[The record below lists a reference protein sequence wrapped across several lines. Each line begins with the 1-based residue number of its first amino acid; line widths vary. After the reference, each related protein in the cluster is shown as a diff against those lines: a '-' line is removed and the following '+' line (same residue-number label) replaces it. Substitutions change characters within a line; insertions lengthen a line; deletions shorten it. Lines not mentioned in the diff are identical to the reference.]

1 MTRRWGWHSFAFIT
15 APLAVVGVW
24 TGASCYGL
32 STLLV
37 VAGAVLGLVARGLDS
52 RRIVLVVAALVF
64 VIGQWRGHT
73 EWSVRTIVT
82 PEPYSGI
89 GTLVNDPDPTGRGT
103 KLVIEVEGRRVEGFV
118 YGRLARRVENSLAGE
133 RLRLEGSLRPV
144 EESRRRRALVR
155 HVVGRIELESLTT
168 IRPAAK
174 DRIAQAVNRVRRLL
188 EHGTRPMSDADR
200 SVVGGL
206 LYGDDRRLSESV
218 VGDFR
223 RSGLAHLSAVSGQNV
238 AFLLAALSPLLTRQ
252 SRLARTCTV
261 AVVLTTFVLLTRA
274 EPSVIRASLM
284 AAIAVS
290 TRTWGLPITSASALG
305 AATTIGVLIDPM
317 LVWSIGWWMSI
328 AGCVGL
334 VVVAP
339 LVGRRNHKSWLRELL
354 VTTVSAHVAVMP
366 VSASVFGW
374 PSAWSIPANLLAV
387 PVAGLVML
395 LGLPA
400 VVLAGVLPESLA
412 RLLCWPVAI
421 GGRWVSGVARVF
433 AALPSTK
440 TIDGVVDIALLVVV
454 IGAVGIRLTSH
465 PYGNLPAWESSS
477 STAPTKSS
485 SPKKS
490 SG

>member
-1 MTRRWGWHSFAFIT
+1 M
-15 APLAVVGVW
+15 AVAGVW
-24 TGASCYGL
+24 TGASHFGH
-32 STLLV
+32 STIVV
-37 VAGAVLGLVARGLDS
+37 VAGIILGLITVRSDA
-52 RRIVLVVAALVF
+52 RRIVLATAALVF
-64 VIGQWRGHT
+64 VVGQWRGHT
-73 EWSVRTIVT
+73 EWSVHTIVA
-82 PEPYSGI
+82 PEPFSGV
-89 GTLVNDPDPTGRGT
+89 GTLVNDPDPTGRGS

-133 RLRLEGSLRPV
+133 RLRLEGSIRPV
-144 EESRRRRALVR
+144 DESRRRRSLVR
-155 HVVGRIELESLTT
+155 HVVGRIELVSVTT
-168 IRPAAK
+168 LRPAAEN
-174 DRIAQAVNRVRRLL
+174 RITQAVNRVRRLL
-188 EHGTRPMSDADR
+188 ERGTRSMSATDR

-238 AFLLAALSPLLTRQ
+238 AFLLAALSPLLARQ
-252 SRLARTCTV
+252 SRLARTVTV
-261 AVVLTTFVLLTRA
+261 LVVLATFVLLTRA

-290 TRTWGLPITSASALG
+290 ARTWGLPLESASALG
-305 AATTIGVLIDPM
+305 LATTIGVLIDPM

-339 LVGRRNHKSWLRELL
+339 LVGERTGTSWFRELL
-354 VTTVSAHVAVMP
+354 VTTVSAQVAVMP

-395 LGLPA
+395 MGLPV

-433 AALPSTK
+433 AALPSTN

-454 IGAVGIRLTSH
+454 IGVVGIRINSH
-465 PYGNLPAWESSS
+465 RYGNLPAWESSS

-490 SG
+490 YG